1 MPFVSATLENDLKK
15 VFKDMKDA
23 GEDASDDD
31 FADGIA
37 AACKAFGESGT
48 VTTTDVGTVSAGVFT
63 GAGTGTLSLDDSLMA
78 SPIKSACSS
87 MKNMTEGGD
96 NVLATAIGNALFAMT
111 SAGEVNTNVTGTA
124 IPPSPPPPTVPVAGT
139 AKGTITCVPAPVIS
153 GLQSA
158 YNSMKNMTEGGDD
171 FLASQMAIL
180 INTYFAS
187 GIIATQGSGALAG
200 SVGTGAIA

>member
-37 AACKAFGESGT
+37 AACKAFGETGM
-48 VTTTDVGTVSAGVFT
+48 VTTTDVGAVSAGAFT
-63 GAGTGTLSLDDSLMA
+63 GAGTGTLKLDDSLMA

-96 NVLATAIGNALFAMT
+96 NVLAAAIGNGLMAMT
-111 SAGEVNTNVTGTA
+111 SAGEVNTNVTGTV
-124 IPPSPPPPTVPVAGT
+124 IPPNPPTPVPLAGT

-153 GLQSA
+153 GLQAA
-158 YNSMKNMTEGGDD
+158 YASMKSMTDGGDD
-171 FLASQMAIL
+171 FLASQMATL
-180 INTYFAS
+180 INAYFAA

-200 SVGTGAIA
+200 SIGTGVIA